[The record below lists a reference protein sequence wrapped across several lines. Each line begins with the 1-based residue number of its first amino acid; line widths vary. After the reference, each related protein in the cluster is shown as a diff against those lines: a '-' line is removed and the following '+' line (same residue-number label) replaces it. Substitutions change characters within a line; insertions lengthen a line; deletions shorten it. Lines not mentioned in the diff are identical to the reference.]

1 MLNIQSDSR
10 KIKPGDTFVAVKCE
24 VNDGHKYIE
33 SAIKNG
39 ASKIVVEH
47 LDKNYDVDTLLVK
60 DSREYLT
67 NYLEENYNK
76 FLDEMTIIGITGT
89 NGKTTSAYLMYQA
102 LNKLGV
108 KAAYMGTI
116 GFYMDGKVSDMPNT
130 SVDICDCYDLIM
142 KDIKQLSWKYHH
154 MH

>member
-60 DSREYLT
+60 DTREYLT
-67 NYLEENYNK
+67 NYLSENYNR
-76 FLDEMTIIGITGT
+76 FL
-89 NGKTTSAYLMYQA
+89 KPYS
-102 LNKLGV
+102 
-108 KAAYMGTI
+108 
-116 GFYMDGKVSDMPNT
+116 
-130 SVDICDCYDLIM
+130 
-142 KDIKQLSWKYHH
+142 
-154 MH
+154 